1 MSNWLIATQI
11 YKGGAELVDDVNV
24 EVNVFYEPIPEEE
37 QAKEWSDKVISSGK
51 YDGEVPFGTAEEIAG
66 GTGFNDAT
74 EISEGTYSDK
84 IVPGEYRFYKVPVT
98 WGQRPVLNMKV
109 KESVTND
116 ADSVKIKIF
125 DPTRL
130 QIGTRDFGFYD
141 EEEESGPVSPAQHT
155 MYGGDNPHQGYY
167 FLHVGMGAK
176 GEGKITGVE
185 QPYEF
190 VVMLDGEPVEGGPD
204 WTATYENGP
213 EPSDEPIKF
222 DGASGPVE
230 ERTVEET
237 TENTE
242 STESTEAAEAAEDKS
257 GGLSL
262 PLLGGLGV
270 LLLAVVGAVVF
281 LLNRNRA

>member
-1 MSNWLIATQI
+1 
-11 YKGGAELVDDVNV
+11 
-24 EVNVFYEPIPEEE
+24 
-37 QAKEWSDKVISSGK
+37 
-51 YDGEVPFGTAEEIAG
+51 
-66 GTGFNDAT
+66 
-74 EISEGTYSDK
+74 
-84 IVPGEYRFYKVPVT
+84 
-98 WGQRPVLNMKV
+98 
-109 KESVTND
+109 
-116 ADSVKIKIF
+116 
-125 DPTRL
+125 
-130 QIGTRDFGFYD
+130 
-141 EEEESGPVSPAQHT
+141 
-155 MYGGDNPHQGYY
+155 
-167 FLHVGMGAK
+167 MGSK

-222 DGASGPVE
+222 DGASGSDE
-230 ERTVEET
+230 QRTVEET
-237 TENTE
+237 TE